1 MKKVYVIIVT
11 YNAIPW
17 IDKCIGGILNSSIP
31 CKVIVVD
38 NVSTD
43 DTVKYI
49 RKNYPQVKM
58 LVQNKNLGFGAGN
71 NLGIK
76 IALNEGADY
85 IYLLNQD
92 AWLPQNGLQI
102 LVETMEKYQ
111 DFGMVSPMQITANGL
126 SLDRNFCRTIT
137 RNESLS
143 EKVLSDYVTGNINDI
158 YDSNFFQ
165 AAHWLLSA
173 KCINKVGLFSP
184 IFRHYGEDGNYMKR
198 VKFHGFKR
206 GIVPAVKGVHDREFR
221 NNDNIASKSYFFFQQ
236 FLGKASDVN
245 IKGIPKFMN
254 IVTYIIA
261 FVFYKVF
268 IDFYFLFSSETRRYF
283 KDVPNPIALLKDVR
297 NNRFPY
303 RNF

>member
-76 IALNEGADY
+76 IALDEGAEY
-85 IYLLNQD
+85 VYLLNQD
-92 AWLPQNGLQI
+92 AKHPQNGLQI

-143 EKVLSDYVTGNINDI
+143 EKVLSDYVTGHINDI
-158 YDSNFFQ
+158 YD
-165 AAHWLLSA
+165 
-173 KCINKVGLFSP
+173 
-184 IFRHYGEDGNYMKR
+184 
-198 VKFHGFKR
+198 
-206 GIVPAVKGVHDREFR
+206 
-221 NNDNIASKSYFFFQQ
+221 
-236 FLGKASDVN
+236 
-245 IKGIPKFMN
+245 
-254 IVTYIIA
+254 
-261 FVFYKVF
+261 
-268 IDFYFLFSSETRRYF
+268 
-283 KDVPNPIALLKDVR
+283 
-297 NNRFPY
+297 
-303 RNF
+303 